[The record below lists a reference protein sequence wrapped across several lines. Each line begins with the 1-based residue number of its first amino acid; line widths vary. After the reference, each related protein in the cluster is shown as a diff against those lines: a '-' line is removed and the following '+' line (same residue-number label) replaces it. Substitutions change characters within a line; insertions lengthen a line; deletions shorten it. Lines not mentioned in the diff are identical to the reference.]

1 MAKKI
6 ELGVGATY
14 LGRGPQ
20 LGVTELKCSRRQ
32 MLIRVEPPPSF
43 SSSGGGGEEKT
54 CVVYLT
60 ALGVNPS
67 VLHRSGGEAVIMK
80 KGEPYR

>member
-1 MAKKI
+1 M
-6 ELGVGATY
+6 V
-14 LGRGPQ
+14 
-20 LGVTELKCSRRQ
+20 
-32 MLIRVEPPPSF
+32 IRVEPKKGGRRGEAR
-43 SSSGGGGEEKT
+43 GGGGKEGEGEVG

-80 KGEPYR
+80 KGEAYR